1 MRINRQD
8 AKIAKKKRV
17 KCSQESMRNKHFETL
32 LAILASWR
40 LAFLIMS

>member
-8 AKIAKKKRV
+8 AKIAKKKRM
-17 KCSQESMRNKHFETL
+17 KWSQERMKSQHFETL

-40 LAFLIMS
+40 LAFRG

>member
-8 AKIAKKKRV
+8 AKIAKKKTGRRLQERM
-17 KCSQESMRNKHFETL
+17 KSQPFETL

-40 LAFLIMS
+40 LAFAG